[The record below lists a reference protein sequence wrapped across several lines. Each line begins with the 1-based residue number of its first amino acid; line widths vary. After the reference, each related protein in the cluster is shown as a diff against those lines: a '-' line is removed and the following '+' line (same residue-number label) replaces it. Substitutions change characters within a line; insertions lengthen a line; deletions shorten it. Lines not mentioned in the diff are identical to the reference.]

1 MDKKVYVHLAEGFE
15 EIEAMATID
24 ILIRGELDV
33 EIVSVTGERIVKSV
47 RGIGVQCDKLFEEV
61 DYSEG
66 GMIVLPGGIPG
77 VDNLGAH
84 EGLVKQLK
92 AYMAD
97 DEKWVAAICA
107 APIILHDNG
116 LIEGKTLTCFPGC
129 GDGFTEANVVEDK
142 VAVDGK
148 LITSQGPGT
157 AIEFGLKILELLQG
171 KEMSDYVRGRLLA

>member
-1 MDKKVYVHLAEGFE
+1 MDKKVFVHLAEGFE

-33 EIVSVTGERIVKSV
+33 EIVSVTGEKIVKSV

-84 EGLVKQLK
+84 AGLVEQLK
-92 AYMAD
+92 AYK
-97 DEKWVAAICA
+97 EQGKWIAAICA

-116 LIEGKTLTCFPGC
+116 LIEGKTLTCFPGV
-129 GDGFTEANVVEDK
+129 GDDFKEANVVKDI

-157 AIEFGLKILELLQG
+157 AIEFGLKILELLKG

>member
-1 MDKKVYVHLAEGFE
+1 MDKKVFVHLAEGFE

-33 EIVSVTGERIVKSV
+33 EIVSVTGEKIVKSV

-84 EGLVKQLK
+84 AGLVEQLK
-92 AYMAD
+92 AYK
-97 DEKWVAAICA
+97 EQGKWIAAICA

-116 LIEGKTLTCFPGC
+116 LIDGKTLTCFPGV
-129 GDGFTEANVVEDK
+129 GDDFKEANVVEDI

-157 AIEFGLKILELLQG
+157 AIEFGLKILELLKG

>member
-1 MDKKVYVHLAEGFE
+1 MDKKVFVHLAEGFE

-33 EIVSVTGERIVKSV
+33 EIVSVTGEKIVKSV

-84 EGLVKQLK
+84 AGLVEQLK
-92 AYMAD
+92 AYK
-97 DEKWVAAICA
+97 EQGKWIAAICA

-116 LIEGKTLTCFPGC
+116 LIEGKTLTCFPGV
-129 GDGFTEANVVEDK
+129 GDDFKEANVVEDI

-157 AIEFGLKILELLQG
+157 AIEFGLKILELLKG

>member
-1 MDKKVYVHLAEGFE
+1 MDKKVFVHLAEGFE

-33 EIVSVTGERIVKSV
+33 EIVSVTGEKIVKSV

-84 EGLVKQLK
+84 AGLVEQLK
-92 AYMAD
+92 AYK
-97 DEKWVAAICA
+97 EQGKWIAAICA
-107 APIILHDNG
+107 APMILHDNG
-116 LIEGKTLTCFPGC
+116 LIEGKTLTCFPGV
-129 GDGFTEANVVEDK
+129 GDDFKEANVVKDI

-157 AIEFGLKILELLQG
+157 AIEFGLKILELLKG

>member
-1 MDKKVYVHLAEGFE
+1 MDKKVFVHLAEGFE

-33 EIVSVTGERIVKSV
+33 EIVSVTGEKIVKSV

-84 EGLVKQLK
+84 AGLVEQLK
-92 AYMAD
+92 AYK
-97 DEKWVAAICA
+97 EQGKWIAAICA

-116 LIEGKTLTCFPGC
+116 LIDGKTLTCFPGV
-129 GDGFTEANVVEDK
+129 GDDFKEANVVEDI

-148 LITSQGPGT
+148 LITSQGPST
-157 AIEFGLKILELLQG
+157 AIEFGLKILELLKG

>member
-1 MDKKVYVHLAEGFE
+1 MDKKVFVHLAEGFE

-33 EIVSVTGERIVKSV
+33 EIVSVTGEKIVKSV

-84 EGLVKQLK
+84 AGLVEQLK
-92 AYMAD
+92 AYK
-97 DEKWVAAICA
+97 EQGKWIAAICA

-116 LIEGKTLTCFPGC
+116 LIDGKTLTCFPGV
-129 GDGFTEANVVEDK
+129 GDGFKEANVVKDI

-157 AIEFGLKILELLQG
+157 AIEFGLKILELLKG

>member
-1 MDKKVYVHLAEGFE
+1 MDKKVFVHLAEGFE

-33 EIVSVTGERIVKSV
+33 EIVSVTGEKIVKSV

-84 EGLVKQLK
+84 AGLVEQLK
-92 AYMAD
+92 AYK
-97 DEKWVAAICA
+97 EQGKWIAAICA

-116 LIEGKTLTCFPGC
+116 LIDGKTLTCFPGV
-129 GDGFTEANVVEDK
+129 GDDFKEANVVKDI

-157 AIEFGLKILELLQG
+157 AIEFGLKILELLKG

>member
-1 MDKKVYVHLAEGFE
+1 MDKKVFVHLAEGFE

-33 EIVSVTGERIVKSV
+33 EIVSVTGEKIVKSV

-84 EGLVKQLK
+84 AGLVEQLK
-92 AYMAD
+92 AYK
-97 DEKWVAAICA
+97 EQGKWIAAICA

-116 LIEGKTLTCFPGC
+116 LIDGKTLTCFPGV
-129 GDGFTEANVVEDK
+129 GDGFKEANVVEDI

-157 AIEFGLKILELLQG
+157 AIEFGLKILELLKG

>member
-1 MDKKVYVHLAEGFE
+1 MDKKVFVHLAEGFE

-33 EIVSVTGERIVKSV
+33 EIVSVTGGKIVKSV

-84 EGLVKQLK
+84 AGLVEQLK
-92 AYMAD
+92 AYK
-97 DEKWVAAICA
+97 EQGKWIAAICA

-116 LIEGKTLTCFPGC
+116 LIEGKTLTCFPGV
-129 GDGFTEANVVEDK
+129 GDGFKEANVVEDI

-157 AIEFGLKILELLQG
+157 AIEFGLKILELLKG

>member
-1 MDKKVYVHLAEGFE
+1 MDKKVFVHLAEGFE

-33 EIVSVTGERIVKSV
+33 EIVSVTGEKIVKSV

-84 EGLVKQLK
+84 KGLVEQLR
-92 AYMAD
+92 AYKEQD
-97 DEKWVAAICA
+97 KCIEAICA

-129 GDGFTEANVVEDK
+129 GDGFTEANVVEDI

-157 AIEFGLKILELLQG
+157 AIEFGLKILELLKG

>member
-1 MDKKVYVHLAEGFE
+1 MDKKVFVHLAEGFE

-33 EIVSVTGERIVKSV
+33 EIVSVTGEKIVKSV

-84 EGLVKQLK
+84 AGLVEQLK
-92 AYMAD
+92 AYK
-97 DEKWVAAICA
+97 EQGKWIAAICA

-116 LIEGKTLTCFPGC
+116 LIEGKTLTCFPGV
-129 GDGFTEANVVEDK
+129 GDGFKEANVVEDI

-157 AIEFGLKILELLQG
+157 AIEFGLKILELLKG

>member
-1 MDKKVYVHLAEGFE
+1 MDQKVYVHLAEGFE

-33 EIVSVTGERIVKSV
+33 EIVSVTGDRIVRSV

-61 DYSEG
+61 DYEAG

-84 EGLVKQLK
+84 KGLVEQLK
-92 AYMAD
+92 AYQ
-97 DEKWVAAICA
+97 EQGKWIAAICA

-116 LIEGKTLTCFPGC
+116 LIDGKTVTCFPGA
-129 GDGFTEANVVEDK
+129 GDDFAEATVVPDI

-171 KEMSDYVRGRLLA
+171 KELSDYVRGRLLA

>member
-33 EIVSVTGERIVKSV
+33 EIVSVTGEKIVKSV

-84 EGLVKQLK
+84 AGLVEQLK
-92 AYMAD
+92 AYK
-97 DEKWVAAICA
+97 EQGKWIAAICA

-116 LIEGKTLTCFPGC
+116 LIDGKTLTCFPGV
-129 GDGFTEANVVEDK
+129 GDDFKEANVVKDI

-157 AIEFGLKILELLQG
+157 AIEFGLKILELLKG

>member
-1 MDKKVYVHLAEGFE
+1 MDKKVFVHLAEGFE

-33 EIVSVTGERIVKSV
+33 EIVSVTGEKIVKSV

-61 DYSEG
+61 DYSKG

-84 EGLVKQLK
+84 AGLVEQLK
-92 AYMAD
+92 AYK
-97 DEKWVAAICA
+97 EQGKWIAAICA
-107 APIILHDNG
+107 APTILHDNG
-116 LIEGKTLTCFPGC
+116 LIDGKTLTCFPGV
-129 GDGFTEANVVEDK
+129 GDGFKEANVVKDI

-157 AIEFGLKILELLQG
+157 AIEFGLKILELLKG

>member
-1 MDKKVYVHLAEGFE
+1 MDKKVFVHLAEGFE

-33 EIVSVTGERIVKSV
+33 EIVSVTGEKIVKSV

-77 VDNLGAH
+77 LDNLGAH
-84 EGLVKQLK
+84 AGLVEQLK
-92 AYMAD
+92 AYK
-97 DEKWVAAICA
+97 EQGKWIAAICA

-116 LIEGKTLTCFPGC
+116 LIDGKTLTCFPGV
-129 GDGFTEANVVEDK
+129 GDDFKEANVGKDI

-157 AIEFGLKILELLQG
+157 AIEFGLKILELLKG

>member
-1 MDKKVYVHLAEGFE
+1 MDQKVYVHLAEGFE

-33 EIVSVTGERIVKSV
+33 EIVSVTGDRIVRSV

-61 DYSEG
+61 DYEAG

-84 EGLVKQLK
+84 KGLVEQLK
-92 AYMAD
+92 AYQ
-97 DEKWVAAICA
+97 EQGKWIAAICA

-116 LIEGKTLTCFPGC
+116 MIEGKTLTCFPGC
-129 GDGFTEANVVEDK
+129 GDGFTEAKVVPDI